1 MKRTFLAAVLCALAV
16 PALAQNTAQ
25 SNDTGVMPSGPQ
37 QTAGEA
43 ANLEK
48 KETGVNA
55 EEHPMRQDN
64 AGKRTAAS
72 HQKPRQTHIS
82 KAIDRDKH
90 NAHVANTNAK
100 TEVGQR
106 AQNQQK
112 RVAAGL
118 KTGQLT
124 SGEAA
129 KLQTKR
135 AAFNREVQGEENGG
149 QLTAGEKA
157 KVNHQQNK
165 TSNEIHQKK
174 HNARMF

>member
-1 MKRTFLAAVLCALAV
+1 MQTAIKRTFLAAVLCALAGPARAQNKDAGVV
-16 PALAQNTAQ
+16 PA
-25 SNDTGVMPSGPQ
+25 GPQ

-64 AGKRTAAS
+64 AGKQTTAN
-72 HQKPRQTHIS
+72 HQKPRQAHLS
-82 KAIDRDKH
+82 KAIGRDQH
-90 NAHVANTNAK
+90 NARVANTSSK

-124 SGEAA
+124 SSEAA

-135 AAFNREVQGEENGG
+135 AALHREVQGEENGG

>member
-1 MKRTFLAAVLCALAV
+1 MHTAIKRTFLAAVLCALAV
-16 PALAQNTAQ
+16 PARARNK
-25 SNDTGVMPSGPQ
+25 DTGVVLAGPQ

-64 AGKRTAAS
+64 AGKRTVAS
-72 HQKPRQTHIS
+72 HQKPRQTHLS
-82 KAIDRDKH
+82 KAIGRDPH
-90 NAHVANTNAK
+90 K
-100 TEVGQR
+100 TGAAATHPKAEVGQH
-106 AQNQQK
+106 AANQQK
-112 RVAAGL
+112 HVAAGL

-124 SGEAA
+124 SREAA

-135 AAFNREVQGEENGG
+135 AALNRQVQSEENGG
-149 QLTAGEKA
+149 QQRAGEKA
-157 KVNHQQNK
+157 KVNHQPNK